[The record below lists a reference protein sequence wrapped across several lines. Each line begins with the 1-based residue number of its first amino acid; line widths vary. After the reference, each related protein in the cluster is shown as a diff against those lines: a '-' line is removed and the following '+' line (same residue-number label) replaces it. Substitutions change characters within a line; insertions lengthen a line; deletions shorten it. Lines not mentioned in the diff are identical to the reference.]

1 MAKKAD
7 LDAKVAEMMAKVKK
21 KREEVGGLE
30 RPRWTTTCSL
40 ELPGFDRINIQVV
53 KDISLLLIA
62 LGTLQQFGTYV
73 AQLGP
78 DLDVSVTP
86 MWKNFKITDW
96 CDDIRLQ
103 VRRINIEAEQ
113 QKLAKLEKQL
123 HPLLSDEQ
131 RREMALAAIEEQ
143 L

>member
-1 MAKKAD
+1 MAAKD
-7 LDAKVAEMMAKVKK
+7 LDAKVAELMAKVKK
-21 KREEVGGLE
+21 KREEIGGLE

-40 ELPGFDRINIQVV
+40 ELPGFDRVNIQVV
-53 KDISLLLIA
+53 RDTSLLLIA
-62 LGTLQQFGTYV
+62 LGTLQQYAEYV

-78 DLDVSVTP
+78 GLGVSVTP

-103 VRRINIEAEQ
+103 IRRINIEAEQ
-113 QKLAKLEKQL
+113 KKLAKLEKQL
-123 HPLLSDEQ
+123 QPLLSEDQ
-131 RREMALAAIEEQ
+131 RRELALAAIEEQ

>member
-1 MAKKAD
+1 MAKKEE
-7 LDAKVAEMMAKVKK
+7 LDAKVADLMVKVKK
-21 KREEVGGLE
+21 KREEIGDLE
-30 RPRWTTTCSL
+30 RPRWITTCSL
-40 ELPGFDRINIQVV
+40 EIPGFERINIQIT

-62 LGTLQQFGTYV
+62 LGILQQY
-73 AQLGP
+73 ANYIIELGP
-78 DLDVSVTP
+78 NLGINATP

-113 QKLAKLEKQL
+113 KKLTKLERQL
-123 HPLLSDEQ
+123 QPLLSEEQ
-131 RREMALAAIEEQ
+131 RRELALAEIEEQ

>member
-1 MAKKAD
+1 
-7 LDAKVAEMMAKVKK
+7 MMAKVKK
-21 KREEVGGLE
+21 KREEIGGLE

-40 ELPGFDRINIQVV
+40 ELPGFDRINIQIA
-53 KDISLLLIA
+53 KDVSLLLIA
-62 LGTLQQFGTYV
+62 LGTLQQYASYV

-113 QKLAKLEKQL
+113 KKLAKLEKQL

>member
-1 MAKKAD
+1 MAAKD
-7 LDAKVAEMMAKVKK
+7 LDAKVAELMAKVKK
-21 KREEVGGLE
+21 KREEIGGLE

-40 ELPGFDRINIQVV
+40 ELPGFDRVNIQVV
-53 KDISLLLIA
+53 RDTSLLLIA
-62 LGTLQQFGTYV
+62 LGTLQQYAEYV

-78 DLDVSVTP
+78 GLGVSVTP

-103 VRRINIEAEQ
+103 IRRINIEAEQ

-123 HPLLSDEQ
+123 QPLLSEDQ
-131 RREMALAAIEEQ
+131 RRELALAAIEEQ